1 MVSSKSRLSRKAPFI
16 GKGGGSLFS
25 GKAEKTEPAGAPEK
39 GSNKSFE
46 KEPAEDSSTAA
57 YEKPLEKEEIGID
70 SELGEVKAGLEEV
83 SSKALDKADVPR
95 ILTGVP
101 GLDEL
106 IPGGI
111 PRGSVILVVGGPGSG
126 KSIFSLQF
134 LLNGAEKYGEP
145 GVYISME
152 ESEESIK
159 RTGEMFGWD
168 VDGLEKK
175 GLFNVVWRDPYEI
188 KSFAKVMGG
197 QLYYLI
203 RDAKIKRVA
212 FDSITYF
219 TLTEENR
226 FKLRKEIAELSTR
239 LKAVGVTSLFISEV
253 PQAEIKKGRYGM
265 EEFVADGIILLNN
278 FVVRDTHVRAVEVLK
293 MRHTHH
299 DTLMHP
305 FAITKKGLQ
314 IYPHEQVFK
323 D

>member
-1 MVSSKSRLSRKAPFI
+1 MAPSKSRLALRKAPFI
-16 GKGGGSLFS
+16 GKAGGSLFS
-25 GKAEKTEPAGAPEK
+25 KPASVK
-39 GSNKSFE
+39 
-46 KEPAEDSSTAA
+46 
-57 YEKPLEKEEIGID
+57 EKPEEEEPVVEAVAEPKPAPKASKKD
-70 SELGEVKAGLEEV
+70 DADLDAKLREVKSNLAAITAKTRKGADI
-83 SSKALDKADVPR
+83 SDVPR
-95 ILTGVP
+95 IPTGVP

-111 PRGSVILVVGGPGSG
+111 PKGSVILVVGGPGSG

-134 LLNGAEKYGEP
+134 LLNGALKYGEP
-145 GVYISME
+145 GAYISME

-168 VDGLEKK
+168 VDDLEKK
-175 GLFNVVWRDPYEI
+175 GLFHVVWRDPYDV

-203 RDAKIKRVA
+203 KDAGIKRIA

-253 PQAEIKKGRYGM
+253 PQAEMRKGRYGM

-278 FVVRDTHVRAVEVLK
+278 FMVRDTHVRAVEVLK

-299 DTLMHP
+299 DTLLHP
-305 FAITKKGLQ
+305 FAITKKGLE
-314 IYPHEQVFK
+314 IYPHELVFK

>member
-1 MVSSKSRLSRKAPFI
+1 MAPLKSRSPLKKAPFF
-16 GKGGGSLFS
+16 GKSGGSLFTGLGKKPVEAKREEGGGQASDS
-25 GKAEKTEPAGAPEK
+25 G
-39 GSNKSFE
+39 
-46 KEPAEDSSTAA
+46 AA
-57 YEKPLEKEEIGID
+57 AKNADDID
-70 SELGEVKAGLEEV
+70 ARLKEVKENLESISAKAGV
-83 SSKALDKADVPR
+83 HSGDVAR
-95 ILTGVP
+95 IPTGVP

-111 PRGSVILVVGGPGSG
+111 PKGSVILVVGGPGSG

-134 LLNGAEKYGEP
+134 LLNGALNYGEP
-145 GVYISME
+145 GAYISME
-152 ESEESIK
+152 ESEESIR
-159 RTGEMFGWD
+159 RTGEMFGWN
-168 VDGLEKK
+168 VSELEKK
-175 GLFNVVWRDPYEI
+175 GLFHVVWRDPYEV

-203 RDAKIKRVA
+203 KDAGIKRIA

-253 PQAEIKKGRYGM
+253 PQAEMRKGRYGM

-278 FVVRDTHVRAVEVLK
+278 FLVRDTHVRAVEVLK

-299 DTLMHP
+299 DTLLHP
-305 FAITKKGLQ
+305 FAITKKGLE
-314 IYPHEQVFK
+314 IYPHELVFK